1 MKIKRLASF
10 AEIKLITSAFDVIN
24 PYNVVRTFDEL
35 HLAYNADIEL
45 ENFKLMQKDCF

>member
-24 PYNVVRTFDEL
+24 PYVP
-35 HLAYNADIEL
+35 
-45 ENFKLMQKDCF
+45 MW